1 MPTLSVFNNVS
12 IDGYFVDAGGGMG
25 WAHRG
30 DDPEWNAYV
39 SGNASGDGLLVFG
52 RRTYDMM
59 ASYWPTPMAA
69 SANPVVA
76 ERMNA
81 GRKLV
86 FSRTMRDASWR
97 NTRLVTDDL
106 IGEMR
111 RLKRDGDVDM
121 TILGSGS
128 IVAQLAEAGLI
139 DTYQLVVVPIALGAG
154 RTMFDGL
161 THPLNMKSTGAR
173 AFRNGSVVLSY
184 EPVS

>member
-1 MPTLSVFNNVS
+1 MFNNVS
-12 IDGYFVDAGGGMG
+12 IDGYFVDAAGGMG

-52 RRTYDMM
+52 RKTYDMM
-59 ASYWPTPMAA
+59 ASFWPTPMAA

-86 FSRTMRDASWR
+86 FSRSMREASWR
-97 NTRLVTDDL
+97 NTRLVNDDL
-106 IGEMR
+106 LGEIR
-111 RLKRDGDVDM
+111 RLKQDGDVDM

-128 IVAQLAEAGLI
+128 VVAQLAEAGLV
-139 DTYQLVVVPIALGAG
+139 DAYQLVVVPVALGAG
-154 RTMFDGL
+154 RTIFDGL
-161 THPLNMKSTGAR
+161 THHVHMKPTQAR
-173 AFRNGSVVLSY
+173 AFKNGNVVLSY
-184 EPVS
+184 EPVG